1 MPLCTHRIMHAS
13 LHTQVNA
20 CIFAHTHTHTHRIM
34 QASLPTNTPY
44 LVAGHMKRQ
53 VLGLHDEGVG
63 VVQLQKHL
71 CRCHLPHCILAP
83 RPCSKPR
90 LFMLP
95 IGFCWC
101 HDRDGVAPLLLHS
114 QLQQFVLFR
123 LKKGLTS
130 EELSTTLTARTVFH
144 INVTNCADHTYT
156 TASFAVRQS
165 K

>member
-1 MPLCTHRIMHAS
+1 MHICTHRIMHLCTHRIMHAH
-13 LHTQVNA
+13 L
-20 CIFAHTHTHTHRIM
+20 HTHTHTHRIM
-34 QASLPTNTPY
+34 QASLHTSTPY

-71 CRCHLPHCILAP
+71 CRCHLPHCVLAP

-90 LFMLP
+90 LLMLP

-101 HDRDGVAPLLLHS
+101 HDRDCVASLFLQP

-123 LKKGLTS
+123 LREGLTGK
-130 EELSTTLTARTVFH
+130 EWLEKGF
-144 INVTNCADHTYT
+144 NW
-156 TASFAVRQS
+156 
-165 K
+165 